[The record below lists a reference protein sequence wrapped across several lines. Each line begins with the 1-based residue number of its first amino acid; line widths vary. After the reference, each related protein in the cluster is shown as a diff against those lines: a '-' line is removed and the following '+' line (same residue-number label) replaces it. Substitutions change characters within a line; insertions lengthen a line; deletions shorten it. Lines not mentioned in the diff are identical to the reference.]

1 MLRFSYTAG
10 MKHEF
15 VALPI
20 DPRAFAQSSGQL
32 SGNESLVRYERIA
45 QDCQHQ
51 GQGAT
56 VVWSARGEMR
66 ADHLGHEEVWLHVQA
81 SASAP
86 MVCQRCLEVVD
97 IELQVDRSFRFV
109 ADEEAAS
116 AQDDDVPEDLLVL
129 AGELDL
135 HQLIE
140 DELVLEL
147 PLIARHEVC
156 PTSPPTSASDS
167 DFGIAVAGRPNPF
180 AVLANLK
187 PSKGDG
193 KS

>member
-20 DPRAFAQSSGQL
+20 DPRAFAQSSGHL

-45 QDCQHQ
+45 QDCQHH

-66 ADHLGHEEVWLHVQA
+66 ADHLGQEEVWLHVQA

-86 MVCQRCLEVVD
+86 MVCQRCLDVVD
-97 IELQVDRSFRFV
+97 IDLQVDRSFRFV

-129 AGELDL
+129 ATRQTKGESQWAMQVTLRY
-135 HQLIE
+135 E
-140 DELVLEL
+140 
-147 PLIARHEVC
+147 
-156 PTSPPTSASDS
+156 
-167 DFGIAVAGRPNPF
+167 F
-180 AVLANLK
+180 
-187 PSKGDG
+187 
-193 KS
+193 